1 VSGSGIIAGRVSLGG
16 TEEGRGNKAVECRFV
31 FGVDHTSLSPGM
43 SESFG
48 DMGKTVG
55 VKVETILWLLS

>member
-1 VSGSGIIAGRVSLGG
+1 MSGSGIAGRVSLGG

-31 FGVDHTSLSPGM
+31 FGADTSLPPGM

-48 DMGKTVG
+48 NMGKTVG
-55 VKVETILWLLS
+55 VKVETIL